1 MNSVSSY
8 QNLERLFIHSQNII
22 ISIVLCAKLLQMCPT
37 LWDPMDYSP
46 PGSSIHGILQVRILE
61 WIAISSS
68 RGSS

>member
-37 LWDPMDYSP
+37 FWDPMDYSP